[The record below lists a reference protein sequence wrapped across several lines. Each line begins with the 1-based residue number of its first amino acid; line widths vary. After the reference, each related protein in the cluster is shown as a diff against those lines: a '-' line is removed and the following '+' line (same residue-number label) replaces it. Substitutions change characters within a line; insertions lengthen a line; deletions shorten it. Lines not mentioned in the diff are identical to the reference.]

1 MSIVKINYQLEST
14 SEAPS
19 AKALG
24 KLTAAK
30 AASLYAAGPGYLAHA
45 RRVLKNSTF
54 AEDDEHVE
62 AERKRLQELAAAN
75 GEGADE
81 YADIGDEPESKELLE
96 SDPKQWKDQDHYEVL
111 GLSALRY
118 KATPDQIKR
127 AHRRKVLRH
136 HPDKKAGS
144 GETNDDSFFKCIA
157 KAFDI
162 LYNPA
167 KRMQFDS
174 VDPGVN
180 DDDVPSASKKPASAE
195 EFVEL
200 YAPVFEREGRFSKV
214 TPVAPLGGADA
225 SKAEVEAFYSFWY
238 NFDSWRSF
246 EYLDKEANEG
256 ADSRDEKR
264 YAEKKNKNERARR
277 KKEDIARVRALV
289 DQAMA
294 ADPRIKRIKAEEKL
308 AREMKKK
315 GGSRTGTPGNV
326 TPQDKEQAAAEAK
339 AKAEAEAKKA
349 EDDKKKA
356 ESDKADREAAKKARE
371 AAKKNL
377 KREKKA
383 ARAVITSLNYLLPE
397 GQAPSASLI
406 DNQLTELDAILEAL
420 EPTAAPDMRK
430 AMEAKKDDREA
441 VKAVVIEWAGKAGK
455 SDLKGFA

>member
-1 MSIVKINYQLEST
+1 
-14 SEAPS
+14 
-19 AKALG
+19 
-24 KLTAAK
+24 
-30 AASLYAAGPGYLAHA
+30 
-45 RRVLKNSTF
+45 
-54 AEDDEHVE
+54 
-62 AERKRLQELAAAN
+62 
-75 GEGADE
+75 
-81 YADIGDEPESKELLE
+81 
-96 SDPKQWKDQDHYEVL
+96 
-111 GLSALRY
+111 
-118 KATPDQIKR
+118 
-127 AHRRKVLRH
+127 
-136 HPDKKAGS
+136 
-144 GETNDDSFFKCIA
+144 
-157 KAFDI
+157 
-162 LYNPA
+162 
-167 KRMQFDS
+167 MQFDS

-195 EFVEL
+195 EFVQL
-200 YAPVFEREGRFSKV
+200 YGPVFEREGRFSKV

-225 SKAEVEAFYSFWY
+225 TKAEVENFYSFWY

-264 YAEKKNKNERARR
+264 YQEKKNKNERQRR

-315 GGSRTGTPGNV
+315 GGSRSGTPGNV

-339 AKAEAEAKKA
+339 AKAEEEAKKA
-349 EDDKKKA
+349 EEEKKKA

-383 ARAVITSLNYLLPE
+383 ARTVITSLNYLQPE
-397 GQAPSASLI
+397 GQAPSASII
-406 DNQLTELDAILEAL
+406 DNQLTELDAIMDAL
-420 EPTAAPDMRK
+420 EPTVVPEMRK

-455 SDLKGFA
+455 TDLKGFA